1 MGEKEMRSKNFILS
15 VFLLSVFLLIIF
27 GVSLVSEPPEQSEDE
42 PLTDWFGVSESFI
55 VPAGEHITKEREFS
69 KWTTLTI
76 TFNVTKGDDKSIK
89 ILVVNESDY
98 LKWINGEQV
107 QSPFPVGS
115 GGAVS
120 GKINF
125 VIPHDA
131 NWVFVWDNSYDS
143 TNNKEITALVR
154 YSEHML
160 DR

>member
-1 MGEKEMRSKNFILS
+1 M
-15 VFLLSVFLLIIF
+15 
-27 GVSLVSEPPEQSEDE
+27 
-42 PLTDWFGVSESFI
+42 
-55 VPAGEHITKEREFS
+55 
-69 KWTTLTI
+69 
-76 TFNVTKGDDKSIK
+76 TKGDDKSIK